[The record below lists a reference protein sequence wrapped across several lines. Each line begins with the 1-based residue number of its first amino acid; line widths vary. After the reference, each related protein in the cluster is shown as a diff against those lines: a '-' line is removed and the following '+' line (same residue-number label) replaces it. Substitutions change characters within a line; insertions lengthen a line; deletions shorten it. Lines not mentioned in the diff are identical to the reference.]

1 MNVERL
7 INILTEI
14 RDDVDF
20 DTCEAMIDD
29 GILDSFDIIA
39 LVAAL
44 DEEYGIEIGAEEL
57 IPENFNSAKAIF
69 AMIARLTEEQA

>member
-1 MNVERL
+1 MDRL

-20 DTCEAMIDD
+20 HTCEAMIDD

-57 IPENFNSAKAIF
+57 IPENFNSAKAILS
-69 AMIARLTEEQA
+69 MIARLTEEQA